1 MAKKILYTTQEKTGA
16 QEKALNQVMAGQPHA
31 QRRFIGALADE
42 VAKIVIQRLPNL
54 PKRSQ
59 NKKAKKKKK
68 EKEINEGMFL
78 DTSAIID
85 GRVFDVIE
93 LGLLQGTLVV
103 PEFILG
109 ELKHIADSQDM
120 VKRERGQRGLARL
133 EKIRKTKYMKFQLLD
148 EEPKTKKQEV
158 VDERLILLAKKYKG
172 RVLTCDYNLEKKAS
186 ISGVTAINVHEL
198 ANRLK
203 VLAVPGE
210 ALHINLQHI
219 GKDPTQ
225 GVGYL
230 EDGTMIVVEHGSN
243 DVGKAADVIVSRV
256 IQTSSG
262 RILFA
267 KKI

>member
-1 MAKKILYTTQEKTGA
+1 MKKEDTKQPVQKEPKPNFPKAFVGA
-16 QEKALNQVMAGQPHA
+16 V
-31 QRRFIGALADE
+31 ADE
-42 VAKIVIQRLPNL
+42 VAKVMMQRFPRF
-54 PKRSQ
+54 PQRKARSTQ
-59 NKKAKKKKK
+59 KKKIHDA
-68 EKEINEGMFL
+68 ERGVFL

-85 GRVFDVIE
+85 GRIFDVIE
-93 LGLLQGTLVV
+93 TKLLYGTLVV

-120 VKRERGQRGLARL
+120 VKRERGQRGLKRL
-133 EKIRKTKYMKFQLLD
+133 EEVKKKRLMKFLILN
-148 EEPKTKKQEV
+148 EEIPSDKKQLE
-158 VDERLILLAKKYKG
+158 VDEKLILLSKKYKG
-172 RVLTCDYNLEKKAS
+172 RIITCDYNLEKKA
-186 ISGVTAINVHEL
+186 AIGNVVAVNMHEL

-210 ALHINLQHI
+210 SLHLMLQHV

-230 EDGTMIVVEHGSN
+230 EDGTMIVVEHGSMSVGREI
-243 DVGKAADVIVSRV
+243 DVVVNRV

-267 KKI
+267 RKL